1 VSLAYE
7 GVVAAIDVETCWTA
21 QCPLSECEGDD
32 AAEVDGMESAT
43 EALDTSGLGA
53 GAGALV
59 ARVQGCW
66 TFRIAGCESRGS
78 LW

>member
-21 QCPLSECEGDD
+21 QCPLSVCEGDD
-32 AAEVDGMESAT
+32 AAEMESAT